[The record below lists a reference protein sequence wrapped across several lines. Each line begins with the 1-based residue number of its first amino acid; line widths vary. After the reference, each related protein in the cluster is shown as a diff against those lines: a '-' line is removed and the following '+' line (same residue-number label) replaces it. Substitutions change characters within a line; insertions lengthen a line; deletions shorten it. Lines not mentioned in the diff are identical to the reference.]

1 MSQPID
7 LKEGRGFYIESL
19 MTDSTGR
26 DHLAIGVKLPDGQT
40 LKPIPKKYLT
50 TDRIGKVFIKTSC
63 MHRTSNTTCN

>member
-26 DHLAIGVKLPDGQT
+26 DHLVIGVKLPDGQT

-50 TDRIGKVFIKTSC
+50 TDRIGKGS
-63 MHRTSNTTCN
+63 